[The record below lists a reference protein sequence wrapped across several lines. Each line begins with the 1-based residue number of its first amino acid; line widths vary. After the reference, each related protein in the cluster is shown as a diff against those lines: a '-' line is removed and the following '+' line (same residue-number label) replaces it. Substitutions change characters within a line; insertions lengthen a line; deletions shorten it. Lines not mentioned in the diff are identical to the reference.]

1 MIFKRLNTCY
11 HDMIFVKTLIRKK
24 MKFTAAHWGTYKVSK
39 DEGGGFKLLP
49 FSQDKD
55 PSDIGRGIE
64 SAVRHSSRI
73 QKPAVRKGWL
83 EYQNKQENTQRGE
96 DEFVEVS
103 WETAYEL
110 ISTEIKRVIS
120 TNGNESI
127 YAGSYGWASAG
138 RFHHAQSHLRR
149 FLNLIGGYTY
159 SKNTY
164 SYAAA
169 EVIIPHVLGNFY
181 NFLFDTTTW
190 ESISENTSLL
200 LAFGGVP
207 LKNGQ
212 INQGGV
218 GSHNQRDYLKNASS
232 NGVKFINVSPL
243 KSDLETVNEVE
254 WISIKPN
261 TDVALMLALCYEI
274 YKSGATDRKFI
285 DKYTVGF
292 KKFTKYLNGDTDGV
306 IKNAEWASQITGLSS
321 DAIFDLIKEIKESKR
336 TMISISWSL
345 TRQSHGEQPYWA
357 AIALASII
365 GDIGKPGG
373 GIGFGY
379 SAMNSIGNHYKKI
392 PAVSLPQGKNSV
404 KKFIP
409 VARISEMLESPGTSF
424 DYNGSK
430 LTYPDIKLIY
440 WVGGNPFHHHQD
452 LNRMIKA
459 WQLPETIISHEW
471 CWNALAKHSDIVLP
485 VTTPLEREDIA
496 LAPRDPYMVFMSK
509 IIDPIGMSKSDFEI
523 FSDLAEKFNIRKE
536 YTENRTE
543 KEWIKWIYD
552 ESNALQETNH
562 KFPDFDVF
570 KKKGWYKHPKPIDHQ
585 ILLREFIESPLKNP
599 LDTPSGKIEL
609 FSKKIDS
616 FQYSDCV
623 GHPKWYGDKEYLG
636 NASKYKLHLLSNQP
650 KFKLHSQLDQ
660 GKVAD
665 GEKSDGRAIIEVNI
679 RDAEARD
686 LSEGALVRVF
696 NDRGSCLA
704 VMKISKDIMQGV
716 VNIPTGAWLDPS
728 KSDSISCVHGNPNV
742 LTLDAGTSKLAQGP
756 SSHTCLVEIEQFK
769 EEPPKIK
776 AFNPPKIIKSKRN

>member
-1 MIFKRLNTCY
+1 
-11 HDMIFVKTLIRKK
+11 
-24 MKFTAAHWGTYKVSK
+24 MKLTSAHWGTYRVRQDKRK
-39 DEGGGFKLLP
+39 DFKLFP
-49 FSQDKD
+49 FEQDKD
-55 PSDIGRGIE
+55 PSDIGMGIE
-64 SAVRHSSRI
+64 TAIEGSSRI
-73 QKPAVRKGWL
+73 EKPAIRKGWL
-83 EYQNKQENTQRGE
+83 ESEKKQKNIKRGD

-103 WETAYEL
+103 WEDAFEL
-110 ISTEIKRVIS
+110 VSKEIKRVVS
-120 TNGNESI
+120 SYGNESI

-181 NFLFDTTTW
+181 NFLFDTTSW
-190 ESISENTSLL
+190 ESIADHTSLL
-200 LAFGGVP
+200 IAFGGVP

-218 GSHNQRDYLKNASS
+218 GSHNQREYLNKAAA
-232 NGVKFINVSPL
+232 NGVRFINVSPL
-243 KSDLETVNEVE
+243 KSDLETNSHVE
-254 WISIKPN
+254 WVSLKPN
-261 TDVALMLALCYEI
+261 TDVALILSLCYEI
-274 YKSGATDRKFI
+274 NKARAINRGFI
-285 DKYTVGF
+285 DRFTVGF
-292 KKFTKYLNGDTDGV
+292 EKFVEYLNGNTDGV
-306 IKNAEWASQITGLSS
+306 VKNADWASRITGISKEV
-321 DAIFDLIKEIKESKR
+321 IFDLVKKIKKSKR
-336 TMISISWSL
+336 TMISVSWSL
-345 TRQSHGEQPYWA
+345 TRQSHGEQPFWA
-357 AIALASII
+357 AIALACVI

-430 LTYPDIKLIY
+430 LIYPDIKLIY
-440 WVGGNPFHHHQD
+440 WAGGNPFHHHQD

-459 WQLPETIISHEW
+459 WQLPETVISNEW

-509 IIDPIGMSKSDFEI
+509 VIEPIGASKSDFEI
-523 FSDLAEKFNIRKE
+523 FSGLAEKFDLRDQFTDNK
-536 YTENRTE
+536 TE
-543 KEWIKWIYD
+543 KEWIRWIYD
-552 ESNALQETNH
+552 ESNALQENNH
-562 KFPDFDVF
+562 RFPDFDSF
-570 KKKGWYKHPKPIDHQ
+570 RKKGWYKHP
-585 ILLREFIESPLKNP
+585 EP
-599 LDTPSGKIEL
+599 LDQQIFLKDFIQSPERHPLETPSGKIEI
-609 FSKKIDS
+609 FSERIDS

-623 GHPKWYGDKEYLG
+623 GHPKWYADKEYLG

-650 KFKLHSQLDQ
+650 KFKLHSQLDN

-665 GEKSDGRAIIEVNI
+665 NEKSDGRSVIEVNSS
-679 RDAEARD
+679 DAEARG
-686 LSEGALVRVF
+686 LSDKILVKVF

-704 VMKISKDIMQGV
+704 VLKISDNIKQGV

-728 KSDSISCVHGNPNV
+728 KSDDISCIHGNPNV

-756 SSHTCLVEIEQFK
+756 SSHTCLVEIEQYK
-769 EEPPKIK
+769 KAPPNIT
-776 AFNPPKIIKSKRN
+776 AFNPPKIIKAK

>member
-1 MIFKRLNTCY
+1 M
-11 HDMIFVKTLIRKK
+11 
-24 MKFTAAHWGTYKVSK
+24 
-39 DEGGGFKLLP
+39 
-49 FSQDKD
+49 
-55 PSDIGRGIE
+55 
-64 SAVRHSSRI
+64 
-73 QKPAVRKGWL
+73 
-83 EYQNKQENTQRGE
+83 
-96 DEFVEVS
+96 
-103 WETAYEL
+103 
-110 ISTEIKRVIS
+110 
-120 TNGNESI
+120 
-127 YAGSYGWASAG
+127 
-138 RFHHAQSHLRR
+138 
-149 FLNLIGGYTY
+149 
-159 SKNTY
+159 
-164 SYAAA
+164 
-169 EVIIPHVLGNFY
+169 
-181 NFLFDTTTW
+181 
-190 ESISENTSLL
+190 
-200 LAFGGVP
+200 
-207 LKNGQ
+207 
-212 INQGGV
+212 
-218 GSHNQRDYLKNASS
+218 
-232 NGVKFINVSPL
+232 
-243 KSDLETVNEVE
+243 
-254 WISIKPN
+254 
-261 TDVALMLALCYEI
+261 
-274 YKSGATDRKFI
+274 
-285 DKYTVGF
+285 
-292 KKFTKYLNGDTDGV
+292 KYLDGDIDGV

-321 DAIFDLIKEIKESKR
+321 DAIFDLVKEIKESKR
-336 TMISISWSL
+336 TMISLSWSL

-379 SAMNSIGNHYKKI
+379 SAMNSIGDHYKKI

-409 VARISEMLESPGTSF
+409 VARISEMLERPGTSF

-509 IIDPIGMSKSDFEI
+509 IVDPIGKSKSDFEI
-523 FSDLAEKFNIRKE
+523 FSGLAEKFNIRKE

-728 KSDSISCVHGNPNV
+728 KSDSLSCVHGNPNV
-742 LTLDAGTSKLAQGP
+742 LTLDAGISKLAQGP

-769 EEPPKIK
+769 EKPPKIK
-776 AFNPPKIIKSKRN
+776 AFNPPKIIKSKRD